1 MATLGELASPD
12 KGVRTSEAHF
22 FWIMAVIMSAI
33 IVAGFSVNLVL
44 GRSTFAVPL
53 AYHVHAVVFFGW
65 VALYLAQ
72 NGLVATNNIRLH
84 RTLGLLAYPLA
95 PLMVLLGIVI
105 IITVL
110 RRTGGPFFRSEE
122 HTSELQSLM
131 RISYAV
137 FCLKKNS

>member
-1 MATLGELASPD
+1 
-12 KGVRTSEAHF
+12 
-22 FWIMAVIMSAI
+22 MAVIMSAV

-84 RTLGLLAYPLA
+84 RTLGLLAYPIA
-95 PLMVLLGIVI
+95 PLMVLLGFVI
-105 IITVL
+105 LIHVL
-110 RRTGGPFFRSEE
+110 RRTGRQFFFYSPAFLFSNPLLLSMFGARTTIGSVL
-122 HTSELQSLM
+122 S
-131 RISYAV
+131 
-137 FCLKKNS
+137 